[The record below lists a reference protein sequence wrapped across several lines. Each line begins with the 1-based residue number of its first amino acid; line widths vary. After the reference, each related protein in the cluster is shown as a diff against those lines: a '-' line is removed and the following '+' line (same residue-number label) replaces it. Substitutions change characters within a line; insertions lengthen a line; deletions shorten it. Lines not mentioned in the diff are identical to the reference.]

1 MAGSAPSNLK
11 RPIMKSPRIFY
22 EAEEAVTATPTP
34 WLFVEAESWDE
45 SSPSTTVNRSSS
57 WPGESTEELRLA
69 LTVGALLEGG
79 GKPGGWPR
87 PPCCAF
93 CHLSKFIST
102 VVEPV
107 DVVITFE
114 RGSFL
119 PPPPGVGAVVLTEGL
134 LEDPLQEVEGTP
146 DPEDPRSFM
155 SMVEL

>member
-1 MAGSAPSNLK
+1 M
-11 RPIMKSPRIFY
+11 
-22 EAEEAVTATPTP
+22 
-34 WLFVEAESWDE
+34 
-45 SSPSTTVNRSSS
+45 
-57 WPGESTEELRLA
+57 
-69 LTVGALLEGG
+69 
-79 GKPGGWPR
+79 
-87 PPCCAF
+87 
-93 CHLSKFIST
+93 
-102 VVEPV
+102 VEPV